1 MGEKGIFS
9 QGFDPERNPSDKAM
23 NSKGGYANNS
33 EGSPVMRPEKDSGE
47 KTNETEC
54 GFPARSGN
62 WEAWKDTMGDPN
74 YGKPLKHRDSRR
86 ALHHDYCGKG
96 FYLITATTFP
106 GSLPLSIIPSLPAE
120 ELKKNEMVLPQLSDL
135 GCCIRKEIVEIPLHH
150 PELKIIRFVIMP
162 DHIHIV
168 VQVKERL
175 QRKLGRELAGFFGAC
190 SKHQMTLRGGELQTL
205 FSPFNDRIIY
215 NYTQLDRAIKYVGD
229 NPRRLIIK
237 REFPDLFKR
246 YLHLEIAGHEYAA
259 YGNIFLLRGIYLL
272 PVRIHRKW
280 SEEEFRDYEEK
291 CRLEISKGAIPI
303 SPAIHKAEKKIIKMA
318 LDSGSRVILL
328 TDQGFEARFKPKGR
342 NFDLCAEGRL
352 LLLAPWPENFGR
364 KSTSGYTEFHKM
376 NDLAQAISSI
386 PAGSRLL
393 LKR

>member
-1 MGEKGIFS
+1 M
-9 QGFDPERNPSDKAM
+9 
-23 NSKGGYANNS
+23 
-33 EGSPVMRPEKDSGE
+33 
-47 KTNETEC
+47 
-54 GFPARSGN
+54 
-62 WEAWKDTMGDPN
+62 
-74 YGKPLKHRDSRR
+74 
-86 ALHHDYCGKG
+86 
-96 FYLITATTFP
+96 
-106 GSLPLSIIPSLPAE
+106 
-120 ELKKNEMVLPQLSDL
+120 
-135 GCCIRKEIVEIPLHH
+135 
-150 PELKIIRFVIMP
+150 
-162 DHIHIV
+162 
-168 VQVKERL
+168 
-175 QRKLGRELAGFFGAC
+175 
-190 SKHQMTLRGGELQTL
+190 QTL